1 MWLTGLF
8 IFNMEKLIPLME
20 SGLITPCFSRET
32 LGELRK
38 VLLRPKFKTRLAKM
52 SLEVKTILE
61 TLKQNSKIFNLPKIE
76 EILVKE
82 DPADDKFLLLG
93 QVAKAKYL
101 VSGDTHL
108 LKLAKFG
115 TIKIISVSEF
125 LTIHANF
132 G

>member
-1 MWLTGLF
+1 MLVILDTNVLLSSFLWPGKTS
-8 IFNMEKLIPLME
+8 KLIPLME

-76 EILVKE
+76 EILESDLWARKTAGQLVKI
-82 DPADDKFLLLG
+82 
-93 QVAKAKYL
+93 
-101 VSGDTHL
+101 SGRG
-108 LKLAKFG
+108 FG
-115 TIKIISVSEF
+115 RR
-125 LTIHANF
+125 
-132 G
+132 